1 MLKKMLYT
9 NKIGKA
15 LIRIFV
21 LQAAIITVEGKH
33 DMPSL
38 VIFAF

>member
-9 NKIGKA
+9 NKISKA

-21 LQAAIITVEGKH
+21 LQAAIITVEGKR